1 MEEFVGACEVAEEL
15 SALAEERTNKNGA
28 WPEFKE
34 KHYLELGKSY
44 DKILVKS
51 ARDKQDNFKSYLK

>member
-1 MEEFVGACEVAEEL
+1 MKEFVGACEVAEEL

-34 KHYLELGKSY
+34 KHYL
-44 DKILVKS
+44 
-51 ARDKQDNFKSYLK
+51 